1 MAGFCLKL
9 LNELLRE
16 AVGEGG
22 QRVRADHTG
31 DLPVADGGILAHALL
46 LQAGKGTRG
55 RVGLFARSHTV
66 NVEQAQLF
74 QVGAVEIGMPCNG
87 PQRVGALVAKG
98 GCIRLRA
105 DAKAVQ
111 YDQKYTLFHMFSLH
125 FPPGCPGTVA
135 LLLTFI
141 ISKSRR
147 LCKRFV
153 VESFLFKPDE
163 ILAVSLQRFFLRYC
177 IQELIMYSGMV
188 C

>member
-1 MAGFCLKL
+1 MAGFGLKL

-31 DLPVADGGILAHALL
+31 DFPVADGGILAHALL
-46 LQAGKGTRG
+46 LQAGKGTGG
-55 RVGLFARSHTV
+55 RVGLFTRGHTV

-111 YDQKYTLFHMFSLH
+111 YDQKYTLFHIFHS
-125 FPPGCPGTVA
+125 
-135 LLLTFI
+135 I
-141 ISKSRR
+141 
-147 LCKRFV
+147 
-153 VESFLFKPDE
+153 
-163 ILAVSLQRFFLRYC
+163 FLRAAPEQSHFC
-177 IQELIMYSGMV
+177 LPSL
-188 C
+188 

>member
-1 MAGFCLKL
+1 MK
-9 LNELLRE
+9 N
-16 AVGEGG
+16 
-22 QRVRADHTG
+22 TNKW
-31 DLPVADGGILAHALL
+31 IL
-46 LQAGKGTRG
+46 
-55 RVGLFARSHTV
+55 
-66 NVEQAQLF
+66 
-74 QVGAVEIGMPCNG
+74 CNG

-111 YDQKYTLFHMFSLH
+111 HDQKYTLFHMFSLH

-135 LLLTFI
+135 LLLTLI

-163 ILAVSLQRFFLRYC
+163 ILAVSLQRFFLYC
-177 IQELIMYSGMV
+177 SISKKNLQRFTQSIFQLLFFLHPPLTYAIL
-188 C
+188 